1 MSDLE
6 PKVSLWPLMEP
17 SESQLERYF
26 TVPGTGLSGTMLLD
40 RLLVQ
45 LTTEVRN
52 SRDTARSVDP
62 EKSLKI
68 LKAKISNDK
77 LAINA
82 IENVLNA
89 RNQL

>member
-1 MSDLE
+1 MAANGTIRE
-6 PKVSLWPLMEP
+6 PAREILY
-17 SESQLERYF
+17 R
-26 TVPGTGLSGTMLLD
+26 TGTRVLSGTMLLD